1 MNSTIITLIIA
12 GIGVALLAAARQGL
26 KSYRVKGKLDGSVIA
41 DALEAG
47 IADSLGRGGKNR
59 RRRFGCRRYSCKQ
72 TDL

>member
-1 MNSTIITLIIA
+1 MEYHMNSTIITLIAA

-47 IADSLGRGGKNR
+47 IDTVDKT
-59 RRRFGCRRYSCKQ
+59 KK
-72 TDL
+72 D